1 MKILNPNNPTRKD
14 QLDKLYACELSGW
27 EIAAVTALI
36 YKFAAGDPGSTLR
49 GYCTSVEHS
58 GRELFPFLGG
68 ISHLF
73 NDRSFAGDSKEKLLE
88 E

>member
-36 YKFAAGDPGSTLR
+36 YKFAAGD
-49 GYCTSVEHS
+49 
-58 GRELFPFLGG
+58 
-68 ISHLF
+68 
-73 NDRSFAGDSKEKLLE
+73 SKEKLLE